1 MVNAI
6 KPRRLESADES
17 CHLTVVDDFDY
28 GFSENGLV
36 AYKLGK
42 ELSRASFIGHVGEEE
57 YKKFV
62 KFVLHYIADLD
73 IPIKR

>member
-1 MVNAI
+1 M
-6 KPRRLESADES
+6 P
-17 CHLTVVDDFDY
+17 TVVDMFDY
-28 GFSENGLV
+28 AFSENGLV
-36 AYKLGK
+36 AYKLGQ
-42 ELSRASFIGHVGEEE
+42 ELARASFIGHVGEEE